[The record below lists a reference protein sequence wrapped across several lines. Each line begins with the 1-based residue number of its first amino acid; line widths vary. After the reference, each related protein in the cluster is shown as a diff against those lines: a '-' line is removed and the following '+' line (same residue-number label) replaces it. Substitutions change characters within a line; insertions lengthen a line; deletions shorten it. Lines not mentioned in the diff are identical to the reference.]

1 MLEKLIIS
9 NIALI
14 SHLEVDLKNGLI
26 VLTGETGAGKS
37 IIIDSVNLV
46 LGERANRDLIAANKS
61 KAKVEAFFSIADNS
75 SLKTILDEMQL
86 EYEDEVVLM
95 REITTAGKSLCRVNG
110 EVVSLASLKRIA
122 DTLVDVHGQH
132 AHQSL
137 LDPKKHMSMID
148 EFGGDEIKKACDRM
162 QTLYKKRTEI
172 ERKLNS
178 NFVSPQERE
187 RRIDVLSYQINEIE
201 KAELRIGE
209 EEEITSELS
218 MLSNAER
225 IKEALQMSAQFLLGE
240 QSAVDAVNSA
250 SAVLSKI
257 TDFSSAYSDIHE
269 RLQTLYYELQDASL
283 QLSDMNENFE
293 FSEGRLNE
301 LETRL
306 DYINSLKRK
315 YGGSIETILNFQLDC
330 ENELNKLIGSEQNRQ
345 ELSAELEKI
354 DKEYWTVSNDVSD
367 LRKNYA
373 HLLCE
378 SVTQQ
383 LHELSMVNARFDYVN
398 EKTSDKPHPNG
409 NDSIE
414 FVFSANAGEPMR
426 SLAKIA
432 SGGEISRIMLGIK
445 TVCAAQDSIPTL
457 IFDEIDSGI
466 SGITA
471 TKVGEKMNRIA
482 KSHQVLCITHLAQIA
497 AFADAHMLVEKFT
510 VDGETHSSLRLL
522 SDDERTVELA
532 RIIGSADA
540 DESAVNFAKNLIAA
554 SRKIK

>member
-1 MLEKLIIS
+1 MLEKLVIS

-14 SHLEVDLKNGLI
+14 SRLDVDLGNGLI

-46 LGERANRDLIAANKS
+46 LGERANRDLIAVNKP
-61 KAKVEAFFSIADNS
+61 KAKVEAFFSIDDNDS
-75 SLKTILDEMQL
+75 VKAILDEMQF
-86 EYEDEVVLM
+86 EYDDEVVLM

-137 LDPKKHMSMID
+137 LDPKKHMPMID
-148 EFGGDEIKKACDRM
+148 EFGGDEVKFLLEKLQSI
-162 QTLYKKRTEI
+162 YKKRAEI

-187 RRIDVLSYQINEIE
+187 RRIDVLSYQINEID
-201 KAELRIGE
+201 KADLHMGE
-209 EEEITSELS
+209 EEEITAELS
-218 MLSNAER
+218 VLSNAER
-225 IKEALQMSAQFLLGE
+225 IKEALLMSSQLLSGE
-240 QSAVDAVNSA
+240 RSAVDIVNSA

-257 TDFSSAYSDIHE
+257 SDFSSAYSEIYE

-283 QLSDMNENFE
+283 QLNDMNESFE
-293 FSEGRLNE
+293 FSAERLNE

-306 DYINSLKRK
+306 DFINSLKRK
-315 YGGSIETILNFQLDC
+315 YGGSVEMILQFKSDC
-330 ENELNKLIGSEQNRQ
+330 ENELDQLIGSEQNRK
-345 ELSAELEKI
+345 ELSTELEKL
-354 DKEYWTVSNDVSD
+354 DKEYWSVSNLISD
-367 LRKNYA
+367 LREKYA

-383 LHELSMVNARFDYVN
+383 LHELSMVNAEFGFVN
-398 EKTSDKPHPNG
+398 EKTSDKPHFNG
-409 NDSIE
+409 NDNIE
-414 FVFSANAGEPMR
+414 FLFSANVGEPMR

-432 SGGEISRIMLGIK
+432 SGGEISRIMLAIK

-471 TKVGEKMNRIA
+471 TKVGEKMNKIA

-497 AFADAHMLVEKFT
+497 AFADAHMLVEKST
-510 VDGETHSSLRLL
+510 SDGETHSSLRLL
-522 SDDERTVELA
+522 NDDERTVELA

-554 SRKIK
+554 SRKFK